1 MANDGILMEKMLKA
15 LFHSFFLSAISLSIC
30 LADEQVTDD
39 LTDQATDAVKEAISK
54 ASDEIDKAVSKE
66 EAVGDSV
73 SIYVIPVKS
82 AIGKPTLF
90 SIRGGLKEAIELG
103 ADAVILDMDTPGG
116 ELGVTL
122 EIMKAL
128 DKFPGRTI
136 TYINEEATS
145 AGAIIASVT
154 KEIRFAPKATMG
166 SAEPVTGQGQ
176 DIDESMKRKV
186 ISYMKAKIRAYTEQY
201 PYRGDV
207 LNAMVDP
214 ESELKIGEEVIK
226 AKGELLN
233 LTASEAHKEYGDP
246 PVPLLGSGI
255 HDTIEDLVKEL
266 GGSETVKRVDYE
278 ITWSLKLAEWL
289 MLLNPILLGIAGWL
303 LFAEFQTQGF
313 GLYFGIAIGL
323 VAIVFFGHH
332 VAGLSGHE
340 ELLIFVAGA
349 AMVLIEMLFMPGI
362 LVLAIP
368 GILLMIGSLLWGM
381 ADIWPAESPNF
392 EFTLD
397 LFFNPLLNLFLA
409 AVFALFLLFAFL
421 KFMPRSFVLDRLVL
435 NKSIQANTQDD
446 ETNVGG
452 APDQDE
458 PQAGDI
464 ATVVTDLYPSGEI
477 EIKGQR
483 YEAHIE
489 VGSAEKGDQVRITG
503 KGNFGFLVEEMKG

>member
-1 MANDGILMEKMLKA
+1 MLRA
-15 LFHSFFLSAISLSIC
+15 LFQAIFVC
-30 LADEQVTDD
+30 LAFYPAAMVAEQSTDD
-39 LTDQATDAVKEAISK
+39 LADKAGDAVKKALDD
-54 ASDEIDKAVSKE
+54 ASDQIDKALSDEKI
-66 EAVGDSV
+66 VGDTV
-73 SIYVIPVKS
+73 SIYVIPVQS

-90 SIRGGLKEAIELG
+90 AIRGGLKEAINIG

-128 DKFPGRTI
+128 DRFPGKTI
-136 TYINEEATS
+136 TFINEEATS
-145 AGAIIASVT
+145 AGAIIAAVT
-154 KEIRFAPKATMG
+154 KEIRFAPKAIMG

-214 ESELKIGEEVIK
+214 DFELKIGDEVLK
-226 AKGELLN
+226 GKGELLN
-233 LTASEAHKEYGDP
+233 LTAKEAHEEYGDP

-255 HDTIEDLVKEL
+255 HETLEDLIKDIS
-266 GGSETVKRVDYE
+266 GSTSVNRVDYE

-313 GLYFGIAIGL
+313 GLYFGIAILL
-323 VAIVFFGHH
+323 VAIVFFGHN

-340 ELLIFVAGA
+340 ELLIFIAGA
-349 AMVLIEMLFMPGI
+349 ALVLIEILFMPGVLI
-362 LVLAIP
+362 LAVP
-368 GILLMIGSLLWGM
+368 GILLMVGSLLWGM

-392 EFTLD
+392 DFTLD
-397 LFFNPLLNLFLA
+397 LFLRPLLNLFGA
-409 AVFALFLLFAFL
+409 AVVALFLLFAFL

-435 NKSIQANTQDD
+435 SRSIQSSTQDAEAGIPTGSVSHSSD
-446 ETNVGG
+446 
-452 APDQDE
+452 PKS
-458 PQAGDI
+458 GDI
-464 ATVVTDLYPSGEI
+464 ATVVSDLYPSGEI
-477 EIKGQR
+477 EIGGKR
-483 YEAHIE
+483 YEAHME
-489 VGSAEKGDQVRITG
+489 VGSAVKGDRVRITE
-503 KGNFGFLVEEMKG
+503 KGNFGYLVEEVKG